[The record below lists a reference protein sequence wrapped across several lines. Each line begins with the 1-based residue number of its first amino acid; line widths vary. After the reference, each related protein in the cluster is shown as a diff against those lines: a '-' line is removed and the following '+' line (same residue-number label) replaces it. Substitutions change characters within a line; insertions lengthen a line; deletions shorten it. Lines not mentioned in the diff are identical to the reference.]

1 MLVRSY
7 NLAHKPDNRHSSG
20 CYAAL
25 DRRTFLKMNCK
36 ERMTPLRS
44 NPSSKESVSPIF
56 KIQFDFQQQALV

>member
-36 ERMTPLRS
+36 ERMTSLHIKPFAKG
-44 NPSSKESVSPIF
+44 NCKPDI
-56 KIQFDFQQQALV
+56 